1 MFNTKTAQI
10 NANEFTSNYIPA
22 GINDNV
28 HLKSVDVKK
37 SPNGLD
43 FIEITFENDEGQIA
57 TMTEWKNEKN
67 MWIKTDEDLQKRDNL
82 QFGRMMQIINSLG
95 SPSRIS
101 SVGDGVEIIVYENFN
116 SMTLGTGNATAYGNG
131 SYANAYG
138 NSYSYRVN
146 NRNYVE
152 FYIKNGSCYQVKTN
166 AKGWEKRR
174 EKYKMDDDLRNG
186 LLIGGGTCVVT
197 LLLLLLAGNK

>member
-1 MFNTKTAQI
+1 MKTFKKVFKRNLLRNVLVYVLICPLLTSCYTTNTYSYSLEPRYNSTYRGYSK
-10 NANEFTSNYIPA
+10 
-22 GINDNV
+22 
-28 HLKSVDVKK
+28 
-37 SPNGLD
+37 
-43 FIEITFENDEGQIA
+43 
-57 TMTEWKNEKN
+57 
-67 MWIKTDEDLQKRDNL
+67 
-82 QFGRMMQIINSLG
+82 MQIINSLG